1 MAETRK
7 RIIRS
12 RAFVERQVTFYS
24 YDAQQ
29 ILMGF
34 GRLAGA
40 MYRLGISLRAY
51 LPAEKVSALTDTI
64 YEELITPLEQEIA
77 DDLERLQKQQRQAIS
92 IKVDYSNPVQRTLRI
107 TYPQALRILDLAQK
121 LDTLVCLLSP
131 LWFARAIKDE
141 EFFALKE
148 KYRNTLVDIARRIK
162 ALATT
167 KMEEAKA
174 RVAAKEEQARTKQA
188 RATET
193 ARDHEPEPEQQ
204 TEPAFGQDAAAP
216 TAEVIPLAAAG
227 Q

>member
-174 RVAAKEEQARTKQA
+174 RVAAKEEQARIKQA

-193 ARDHEPEPEQQ
+193 ARDHE
-204 TEPAFGQDAAAP
+204 
-216 TAEVIPLAAAG
+216 AEVIPLAAAG

>member
-64 YEELITPLEQEIA
+64 YEELITPLEKELA
-77 DDLERLQKQQRQAIS
+77 DDLERLQKQQRQANT

-174 RVAAKEEQARTKQA
+174 RVAAKEEQARIKQA

-193 ARDHEPEPEQQ
+193 ARDHE
-204 TEPAFGQDAAAP
+204 
-216 TAEVIPLAAAG
+216 AEVIPLAAAG